1 METVSFMRSL
11 AQGFQNLYYVSNRKL
26 CLHQS
31 CELIWKFQ
39 ISKNLTQSADY
50 LQIE

>member
-1 METVSFMRSL
+1 MDMVSFMRAL
-11 AQGFQNLYYVSNRKL
+11 AQRFQNLYHVSNRKL

-31 CELIWKFQ
+31 CELFQ